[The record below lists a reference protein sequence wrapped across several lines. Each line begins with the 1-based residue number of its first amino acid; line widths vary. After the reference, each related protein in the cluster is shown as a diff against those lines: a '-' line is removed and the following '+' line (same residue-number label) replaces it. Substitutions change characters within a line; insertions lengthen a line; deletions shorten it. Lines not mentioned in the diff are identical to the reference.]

1 MHVSKVRRKLG
12 DADTG
17 SDHIKTVRGV
27 GYIFARP
34 RESEGAAARSSSK

>member
-12 DADTG
+12 DSDPG

-27 GYIFARP
+27 GYIFANP
-34 RESEGAAARSSSK
+34 REQTGKGTK